1 MSIHSLF
8 HRNHHHLFSLTFLP
22 PLKLPHPKPIWL
34 HMAATTTTITCSHH
48 LNNQNIIVI
57 MGPTGAGKSR
67 LSIDLATQLYLP
79 SEIINSD
86 KIQVYQGLD
95 ITTNKITMPERHG
108 VPHHLL
114 DFIDPTQP
122 ELTPSEYRVIGSSAI
137 SYISSRSR
145 LPILAGGSNSFI
157 YALLAKRFDPDSDIF
172 SGSDPVCTEL
182 RYNCCF
188 LWMDVSLPVLY
199 QYLAKRVDE
208 MLDSGM
214 FNELSEFYG
223 SEEFDWVNGNGLKK
237 AIGVP
242 EFEKYF
248 KRFGSRKDF
257 TNSEEDL
264 MMREVVYEEAVREIK
279 DNTCQLAKRQVE
291 KIQLLREAG
300 WDLRRINATE
310 AFRAALGSSD
320 SGGVSSIWER
330 KVVEP
335 SMKTVKSFL
344 EESSYQNGWEVRSW
358 CKSGAAK
365 SGSGSTKGRSI
376 LDH

>member
-1 MSIHSLF
+1 MRTLSVIF
-8 HRNHHHLFSLTFLP
+8 HPTPHHLFSLTFLP
-22 PLKLPHPKPIWL
+22 PLKLPQYPKPMWL
-34 HMAATTTTITCSHH
+34 HTITCSHH
-48 LNNQNIIVI
+48 LNNNHNIIVI

-67 LSIDLATQLYLP
+67 LSIDLATQLHLP

-86 KIQVYQGLD
+86 KIQFYQGLD
-95 ITTNKITMPERHG
+95 ITTNKTTMPERRG

-114 DFIDPTQP
+114 GFIHSNQP

-172 SGSDPVCTEL
+172 NGSDPVCTEL
-182 RYNCCF
+182 RYNCCL

-214 FNELSEFYG
+214 LNELSEFYG
-223 SEEFDWVNGNGLKK
+223 SDEFDWVNGNGLKK

-248 KRFGSRKDF
+248 KRFGDL
-257 TNSEEDL
+257 TNTEEDV

-291 KIQLLREAG
+291 KIQRLREAG
-300 WDLRRINATE
+300 WYLRRINATE

-320 SGGVSSIWER
+320 SGAVSSIWER
-330 KVVEP
+330 EVVEP
-335 SMKTVKSFL
+335 SMKIVKSFL
-344 EESSYQNGWEVRSW
+344 EE
-358 CKSGAAK
+358 
-365 SGSGSTKGRSI
+365 
-376 LDH
+376 